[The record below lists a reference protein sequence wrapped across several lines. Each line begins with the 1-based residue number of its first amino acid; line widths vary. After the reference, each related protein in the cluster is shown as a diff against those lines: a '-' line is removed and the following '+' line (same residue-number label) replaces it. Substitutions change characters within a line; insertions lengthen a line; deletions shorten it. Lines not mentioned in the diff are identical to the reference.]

1 MLDIGFLELMLI
13 GIVGLLVLGPERLP
27 RAART
32 TGMWIGKIKRTV
44 SGMQREIS
52 AQLEA
57 EELRQKLNE
66 QQKKLDDS
74 LKKAKQDV
82 ESIADAPSSSSSSSS
97 STQATQN
104 DTEQRVANAS
114 ARLDD
119 ALQTVRE
126 DTPAASSPMPHQP
139 ATDELRAVNP
149 SGKHEPSKA
158 NAEQADVEHDAAIQK
173 ADLTKADLTKDSNHQ

>member
-74 LKKAKQDV
+74 LKKAKLDV
-82 ESIADAPSSSSSSSS
+82 ESIADTPSTPRSAPA
-97 STQATQN
+97 TKATQSE
-104 DTEQRVANAS
+104 TEQRVAKAS
-114 ARLDD
+114 SRLDD

-126 DTPAASSPMPHQP
+126 ETPPSSIEPEPTESQKAAS
-139 ATDELRAVNP
+139 N
-149 SGKHEPSKA
+149 
-158 NAEQADVEHDAAIQK
+158 
-173 ADLTKADLTKDSNHQ
+173 KDRNHQ

>member
-32 TGMWIGKIKRTV
+32 AGMWIGKIKRTV

-66 QQKKLDDS
+66 QQKNLDDS
-74 LKKAKQDV
+74 LKKAKLDV
-82 ESIADAPSSSSSSSS
+82 ESIADAP
-97 STQATQN
+97 TGGKTTPKDATQSE
-104 DTEQRVANAS
+104 TEKRVAKAS
-114 ARLDD
+114 SRLDD

-126 DTPAASSPMPHQP
+126 DPAPTSAPSPPSASESTPAES
-139 ATDELRAVNP
+139 E
-149 SGKHEPSKA
+149 KA
-158 NAEQADVEHDAAIQK
+158 ESE
-173 ADLTKADLTKDSNHQ
+173 KDRNHQ

>member
-13 GIVGLLVLGPERLP
+13 GIVALLVLGPERLP
-27 RAART
+27 KAART
-32 TGMWIGKIKRTV
+32 TGLWIGKIKRTV

-66 QQKKLDDS
+66 QQNKLDDS

-82 ESIADAPSSSSSSSS
+82 ESIAESPSPSSNA
-97 STQATQN
+97 TANQQA
-104 DTEQRVANAS
+104 TEQRVASAS

-126 DTPAASSPMPHQP
+126 DTPAP
-139 ATDELRAVNP
+139 TD
-149 SGKHEPSKA
+149 
-158 NAEQADVEHDAAIQK
+158 K
-173 ADLTKADLTKDSNHQ
+173 ADHQKDSNHQ

>member
-13 GIVGLLVLGPERLP
+13 GVVALLVLGPERLP

-32 TGMWIGKIKRTV
+32 AGMWIGKIKRTV

-74 LKKAKQDV
+74 LKKAKLDV
-82 ESIADAPSSSSSSSS
+82 ESIADVSPSKR
-97 STQATQN
+97 ATSATPAAQSE
-104 DTEQRVANAS
+104 TEQRVAQAS

-126 DTPAASSPMPHQP
+126 ETPSPTSAHSSVDAKLATAQKNDAEPASAKPVSNS
-139 ATDELRAVNP
+139 DELNQ
-149 SGKHEPSKA
+149 
-158 NAEQADVEHDAAIQK
+158 AESE
-173 ADLTKADLTKDSNHQ
+173 KDRNHQ

>member
-32 TGMWIGKIKRTV
+32 AGMWIGKIKRTV

-57 EELRQKLNE
+57 EELRQKLND
-66 QQKKLDDS
+66 QQKNLDDS
-74 LKKAKQDV
+74 LKKAKLEV
-82 ESIADAPSSSSSSSS
+82 ESIADAPTGRETAPKDAAQSE
-97 STQATQN
+97 
-104 DTEQRVANAS
+104 TEKRVAKAS
-114 ARLDD
+114 SRLDD

-126 DTPAASSPMPHQP
+126 DPASTSASSPPSASESTP
-139 ATDELRAVNP
+139 AE
-149 SGKHEPSKA
+149 SEKA
-158 NAEQADVEHDAAIQK
+158 ESE
-173 ADLTKADLTKDSNHQ
+173 KDRNHQ

>member
-13 GIVGLLVLGPERLP
+13 GVVALLVLGPERLP

-32 TGMWIGKIKRTV
+32 AGMWIGKIKRTV

-52 AQLEA
+52 AQLES

-74 LKKAKQDV
+74 LKKAKLDV
-82 ESIADAPSSSSSSSS
+82 ESIADAPSSKG
-97 STQATQN
+97 STPATAAAPSE
-104 DTEQRVANAS
+104 TEQRVAKAS

-126 DTPAASSPMPHQP
+126 ETPTSPSTPSSTPAPQTTSQRADAELEPIKPDAEPASLQP
-139 ATDELRAVNP
+139 EAE
-149 SGKHEPSKA
+149 KA
-158 NAEQADVEHDAAIQK
+158 EFKKAAFK
-173 ADLTKADLTKDSNHQ
+173 KDSHHQ

>member
-32 TGMWIGKIKRTV
+32 AGMWIGKIKRTV

-74 LKKAKQDV
+74 LKKAKLDV
-82 ESIADAPSSSSSSSS
+82 ESIADSPSDAAPTAPS
-97 STQATQN
+97 
-104 DTEQRVANAS
+104 DTEQRVAKAS
-114 ARLDD
+114 SRLDD

-126 DTPAASSPMPHQP
+126 EAPSAPASPETTRK
-139 ATDELRAVNP
+139 A
-149 SGKHEPSKA
+149 EPESAQSEKA
-158 NAEQADVEHDAAIQK
+158 QSE
-173 ADLTKADLTKDSNHQ
+173 KDRNHQ

>member
-1 MLDIGFLELMLI
+1 MLDIGFLELLI
-13 GIVGLLVLGPERLP
+13 IAVVGLLVLGPERLP

-57 EELRQKLNE
+57 DDLRQKLDD

-74 LKKAKQDV
+74 LNKAKQDV
-82 ESIADAPSSSSSSSS
+82 ESLADTP
-97 STQATQN
+97 TQQARQVERHAE
-104 DTEQRVANAS
+104 DAS

-119 ALQTVRE
+119 ALNTLRE
-126 DTPAASSPMPHQP
+126 TPPEADAP
-139 ATDELRAVNP
+139 APDSESN
-149 SGKHEPSKA
+149 
-158 NAEQADVEHDAAIQK
+158 
-173 ADLTKADLTKDSNHQ
+173 KDGTAR

>member
-13 GIVGLLVLGPERLP
+13 GIVALLVLGPERLP
-27 RAART
+27 KAART
-32 TGMWIGKIKRTV
+32 TGLWIGKIKRTV

-66 QQKKLDDS
+66 QQQKLDDS
-74 LKKAKQDV
+74 LKKAKQEV
-82 ESIADAPSSSSSSSS
+82 ENITDTPSSPRSAKAD
-97 STQATQN
+97 TQDA
-104 DTEQRVANAS
+104 TEQRVANAS

-126 DTPAASSPMPHQP
+126 DAPAPSP
-139 ATDELRAVNP
+139 AP
-149 SGKHEPSKA
+149 SDK
-158 NAEQADVEHDAAIQK
+158 AEQ
-173 ADLTKADLTKDSNHQ
+173 KDSNHQ